1 MKESAMTAS
10 QATITA
16 EVLGPAKLM
25 NRLAKH
31 WSHKFDIELTE
42 DSADIPFP
50 FGRCVLSVDGPALQ
64 ATVEAEDAES
74 LAKVETVVA
83 DHLVRMAREPLEV
96 RWAPL

>member
-1 MKESAMTAS
+1 MAAS
-10 QATITA
+10 QATITS

-50 FGRCVLSVDGPALQ
+50 FGRCVLRVEGQALQ
-64 ATVEAEDAES
+64 ATVEAQDAAS
-74 LAKVETVVA
+74 LATLESVVA
-83 DHLVRMAREPLEV
+83 DHLVRMAKEPLEV
-96 RWAPL
+96 RWAAL